1 MKLLD
6 ILKENPIKTWR
17 WVAIILFVLLTLQTC
32 SKCSSKQNQAFSD
45 KSNSILIDSLK
56 GVNSRLQDS
65 VLILN
70 GEIQSLQQN
79 IQNLEQENSHVRD
92 ALKQSQAKPV
102 IIYRETM
109 K

>member
-1 MKLLD
+1 M
-6 ILKENPIKTWR
+6 
-17 WVAIILFVLLTLQTC
+17 
-32 SKCSSKQNQAFSD
+32 
-45 KSNSILIDSLK
+45 
-56 GVNSRLQDS
+56 LQDS